1 MIEAVFCFAFIT
13 AVGELVLLCM
23 LKPRTRLR
31 LLGSHTGCNVIHSL
45 FLVVNL
51 WIHWGTV
58 TGSMTGV
65 TAFITSIFVTN
76 LAKRLFGSI
85 SGNTYKVGLIRYAH
99 QEIA

>member
-1 MIEAVFCFAFIT
+1 MIEAVFVFALIT
-13 AVGELVLLCM
+13 AIGELVLLCM

-31 LLGSHTGCNVIHSL
+31 VLGSHAACNVIHSL

-76 LAKRLFGSI
+76 LARRLFGSI
-85 SGNTYKVGLIRYAH
+85 SGNAYHVGVIRYAH
-99 QEIA
+99 KELA